1 MNNVDVSVINVLVDS
16 YPEIFGLYFNEMGS
30 IPNPNL
36 MTRSKASALFQE
48 HCTFEGFDSFMQ
60 RYRDWINGPRDQL
73 LARLNAPPPNREQEV
88 RDFQQWVD
96 ELEIESLID
105 PRRKFKM
112 KKFDPSKFLKERNER
127 RDYVYLDFEFKVKLA
142 NVYPD
147 EVLELGRLPLV
158 LDVLNKI
165 HDYKLLDGHVSEYL

>member
-1 MNNVDVSVINVLVDS
+1 MNNVDVSIIKVLADS

-36 MTRSKASALFQE
+36 LTRSKASALFQE
-48 HCTFEGFDSFMQ
+48 YCTWESFENFMQ

-73 LARLNAPPPNREQEV
+73 LARLNAPPREQEV
-88 RDFQQWVD
+88 RDFQEWVD

-105 PRRKFKM
+105 PRRKCHE

-127 RDYVYLDFEFKVKLA
+127 RDYIYLDFDFKVKLA

-158 LDVLNKI
+158 LNVLDKM
-165 HDYKLLDGHVSEYL
+165 HDYKLLHGHVSEYL